1 MGAHS
6 SFRSPL
12 GPSGGEVVQ
21 TLACGR
27 DGVTLVSR
35 GVGVPRCE
43 WLARLVANANEGQSS
58 RLLLFS

>member
-6 SFRSPL
+6 FFRSTL
-12 GPSGGEVVQ
+12 GPSEGEVVQ

-35 GVGVPRCE
+35 GVGVPRC
-43 WLARLVANANEGQSS
+43 
-58 RLLLFS
+58 